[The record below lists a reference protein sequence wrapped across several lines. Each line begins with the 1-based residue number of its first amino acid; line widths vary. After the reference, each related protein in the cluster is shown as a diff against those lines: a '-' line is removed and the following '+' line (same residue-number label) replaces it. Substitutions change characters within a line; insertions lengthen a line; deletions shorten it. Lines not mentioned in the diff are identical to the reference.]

1 MTVYP
6 RVCGGTSPEARV
18 ARVKDGLSPR
28 VRGNRL
34 SCMPITCGRGSIPAC
49 AGEPC
54 GLPTAFCGRPVYP
67 RVCGGTPGQPGPVM
81 FRPGLSPRVRGNL
94 RDAGRAEIRI
104 GSIPACA
111 GEPAIRQPGQSIVK
125 VYPRVCGGTVRR
137 AFRSVLLKGLSPRVR
152 GNQSGVTNRAAAIG
166 SIPAC
171 AGEPTKS
178 GAADYAARVY
188 PRVCGG
194 TSARRAKQD
203 TSAGLSPRVRGNPLG
218 TTAMT
223 VGARSIPACA
233 GEPISLG
240 ITTICESVYPRV
252 CGGTAYHRRKSLKQQ
267 GLSPRVRGNRL
278 RAKEV
283 VGGVGSIP
291 ACAGEPFPIRRPPYA
306 GMVYPRVCGGTV
318 N

>member
-18 ARVKDGLSPR
+18 ARVK
-28 VRGNRL
+28 
-34 SCMPITCGRGSIPAC
+34 T
-49 AGEPC
+49 
-54 GLPTAFCGRPVYP
+54 VYP
-67 RVCGGTPGQPGPVM
+67 RVCGGTAFPVCPL
-81 FRPGLSPRVRGNL
+81 RAAGGLSPRVRGNL
-94 RDAGRAEIRI
+94 VDYQQLSAAGR
-104 GSIPACA
+104 SIPACA
-111 GEPAIRQPGQSIVK
+111 GDPGATRPGNVSTRSIPACAGEPPGRRPRRNSHWVYPRVCGEPAIRQPGQSIVK